1 MKLTATLK
9 SLLSR
14 PAMTPDR
21 AVIVG
26 LGNPGAKYRAT
37 RHNVGFQVIDRL
49 LSGMEVQRSWNK
61 FHAEVFQCRQDAG
74 KSLLLVKPTTF
85 MNLSGRAVSAVVSY
99 YDLPLDDLMVVC
111 DDFHLPLGKLR
122 FRRNGSHG
130 GQKGLADII
139 SQLGTNEFPRL
150 RIGIAAPDSDA
161 AIDHVLGT
169 FKSDE
174 RPVIDDAVATACDA
188 LRLWLD
194 EDLETVMNRYNSG
207 G

>member
-1 MKLTATLK
+1 
-9 SLLSR
+9 
-14 PAMTPDR
+14 MTPER

-26 LGNPGAKYRAT
+26 LGNPGPEYRAT

-49 LSGMEVQRSWNK
+49 LSVTEVQRSWNK

-74 KSLLLVKPTTF
+74 KSFLLLKPQTF

-99 YDLPLDDLMVVC
+99 YDLPLDRLMVVC

-139 SQLGTNEFPRL
+139 GQLGTQDFPRL
-150 RIGIAAPDSDA
+150 RIGIAPPDSTA
-161 AIDHVLGT
+161 AIDHVLGA
-169 FKSDE
+169 FKPDE
-174 RPVIDDAVATACDA
+174 RPVIDDAVRTACEA
-188 LRLWLD
+188 LRTWLD
-194 EDLETVMNRYNSG
+194 GDLETVMNQYNSG

>member
-1 MKLTATLK
+1 MKLTAKLK
-9 SLLSR
+9 SLLNR
-14 PAMTPDR
+14 PAMKLDR

-26 LGNPGAKYRAT
+26 LGNPGPEYRAT

-49 LSGMEVQRSWNK
+49 LSAGEVHRSWNK
-61 FHAEVFQCRQDAG
+61 HHAEVFECRQDAG
-74 KSLLLVKPTTF
+74 KSLLLVKPQTF
-85 MNLSGRAVSAVVSY
+85 MNLSGRAVSAVVAY
-99 YDLPLDDLMVVC
+99 YDLPLDHLMVVC

-139 SQLGTNEFPRL
+139 NRLGTNEFPRL
-150 RIGIAAPDSDA
+150 RIGIAAPDDA
-161 AIDHVLGT
+161 DAIDHVLGK
-169 FKSDE
+169 FRPDE
-174 RPVIDDAVATACDA
+174 APIIDTAVGTACQA
-188 LRLWLD
+188 LRDWLD

>member
-1 MKLTATLK
+1 
-9 SLLSR
+9 
-14 PAMTPDR
+14 MTSDR

-26 LGNPGAKYRAT
+26 LGNPGPDYRAT

-49 LSGMEVQRSWNK
+49 LARHEVTRSWNK
-61 FHAEVFQCRQDAG
+61 FQAEVFQCRQDTG
-74 KSLLLVKPTTF
+74 KSLLLLKPQTF
-85 MNLSGRAVSAVVSY
+85 MNLSGRTVSAVMSY
-99 YDLPLDDLMVVC
+99 YDLPVNQLMVVC

-139 SQLGTNEFPRL
+139 ARLGTNEFSRL
-150 RIGIAAPDSDA
+150 RIGIAAPDGKD

-169 FKSDE
+169 FTPDE
-174 RPVIDDAVATACDA
+174 RPVIDDAVARSCEA
-188 LRLWLD
+188 
-194 EDLETVMNRYNSG
+194 LETWLESDIEVVMNQYNAG